1 MKLEKV
7 EKLEANLYDKTEYVI
22 RIRNLNQALDHRL
35 IWKNFHGV
43 IQFNQKD
50 QLKPYID
57 MNAKLRQ
64 KAKTNFEKDF
74 LKLMN
79 NAVFGKSMEN
89 MRKHRNFKLVTTEKK
104 RNQ

>member
-35 IWKNFHGV
+35 IWKNVHGV

-50 QLKPYID
+50 
-57 MNAKLRQ
+57 
-64 KAKTNFEKDF
+64 
-74 LKLMN
+74 
-79 NAVFGKSMEN
+79 
-89 MRKHRNFKLVTTEKK
+89 
-104 RNQ
+104 